1 MMVILLVATVAAIS
15 AFEITGMAKRRQIKE
30 MVMFIVIALFSLA
43 MGIYYILAFHEK
55 SLIYYAFKILGLDL

>member
-1 MMVILLVATVAAIS
+1 MVI
-15 AFEITGMAKRRQIKE
+15 
-30 MVMFIVIALFSLA
+30 FIVIALFSLA